1 MRDDIANATGMS
13 EESDSPDIIDLE
25 HGVYQIDTRMAGYEG
40 ITAGYLI
47 RSSHTGGSQ
56 LRG

>member
-25 HGVYQIDTRMAGYEG
+25 HGVDQIDTRMAGYLG
-40 ITAGYLI
+40 ITPGYLI
-47 RSSHTGGSQ
+47 KSSRTGGSRR
-56 LRG
+56 RG

>member
-25 HGVYQIDTRMAGYEG
+25 HGVYQIDTRMVRYLG
-40 ITAGYLI
+40 ITAGYLA
-47 RSSHTGGSQ
+47 RSSRTGGSQ